1 MLVMDYGNIVVNGRE
16 TFYDVSV
23 HTFGRD
29 DMIQIRKRT
38 KNIQNKE
45 EVVALY
51 SFYTIESIKKVIPLN
66 ER

>member
-1 MLVMDYGNIVVNGRE
+1 MLVMDYGDIVVNGCE

-29 DMIQIRKRT
+29 EMIQIRKRS
-38 KNIQNKE
+38 KYIQNKE

-51 SFYTIESIKKVIPLN
+51 NFYTIEFIKKVIPLN

>member
-1 MLVMDYGNIVVNGRE
+1 MLVMDYGNIIVNGRE

-51 SFYTIESIKKVIPLN
+51 SFYTIESIKKVIPPQ
-66 ER
+66 